1 MVGVGLFY
9 LAVRRDSAR
18 WNALVGLVWG
28 LAFNL
33 PLLWWVTPPVG
44 PLPWV
49 ALSMVMAGFG
59 AAAGVLWTW
68 WRRWGPSRGSE
79 NVRRWVDPALFATLW
94 VAVEQVQS
102 AWPFAGFPWGR
113 LAFSQTGSPLL
124 PLAQLGGAPLVTGA
138 VVLVGAVLVEA
149 GLALR
154 SRAPRPAAAGA
165 VAAAVVVVGGL
176 VVPLGTG
183 AQDGTLRVGVVQ
195 GNVPGQGLDAF
206 GQRWQV
212 LNNHLDGTM
221 ALADQVGPGEL
232 DLVLW
237 PENGTDVDPQTDETA
252 AALIDDAARA
262 VDAPMLV
269 GTMQYTTSG
278 RFNTTVVW
286 QPGVGV
292 VDQYSKQHPAP
303 FGEYIPLRWLVRPFS
318 SAVDLVSQDMS
329 AGTEPGVVQ
338 VASAR
343 LDRDVTIAVV
353 ICFEVA
359 YDDLVAQAVAHGG
372 QVLVVQT
379 NNANFGWTAE
389 STQQLAMTRFRAV
402 EHGRAAVQVSTV
414 GVSAVIAPDGT
425 VTERTSLFT
434 ADQIV
439 ATLPLRTSTTVA
451 TRLGPW
457 PGRAAT
463 GATLAAALVV
473 AACVWR
479 RAARRR
485 TKPAPATTAG
495 PVDSARRV
503 LVVIPT
509 YDEALTVAAA
519 LEGLAEHVPAADVLV
534 VDDGSPDGT
543 ADLVEQIAAEAPAG
557 RQVSVLRRTGKLGLG
572 TAYLAGFAWALD
584 RGYDVVVEM
593 DADGSHRA
601 QDLPA
606 LLAADADLVIGSRW
620 VRGGQVVS
628 WPRRRQVLSRGAN
641 WYTRVLLG
649 VKVKDA
655 TAGFRAYS
663 ADLLR
668 RLALDEVTSH
678 GYAFQVDM
686 TWRAHQAGAQ
696 IAEVPVVFVERT
708 AGASKM
714 SGAIVVEAMALVAR
728 WGAAHRARQ
737 LAGVLRRKGPAGD

>member
-1 MVGVGLFY
+1 M
-9 LAVRRDSAR
+9 
-18 WNALVGLVWG
+18 
-28 LAFNL
+28 
-33 PLLWWVTPPVG
+33 
-44 PLPWV
+44 
-49 ALSMVMAGFG
+49 
-59 AAAGVLWTW
+59 
-68 WRRWGPSRGSE
+68 
-79 NVRRWVDPALFATLW
+79 
-94 VAVEQVQS
+94 
-102 AWPFAGFPWGR
+102 
-113 LAFSQTGSPLL
+113 
-124 PLAQLGGAPLVTGA
+124 
-138 VVLVGAVLVEA
+138 
-149 GLALR
+149 
-154 SRAPRPAAAGA
+154 
-165 VAAAVVVVGGL
+165 
-176 VVPLGTG
+176 
-183 AQDGTLRVGVVQ
+183 
-195 GNVPGQGLDAF
+195 
-206 GQRWQV
+206 
-212 LNNHLDGTM
+212 
-221 ALADQVGPGEL
+221 
-232 DLVLW
+232 
-237 PENGTDVDPQTDETA
+237 
-252 AALIDDAARA
+252 
-262 VDAPMLV
+262 
-269 GTMQYTTSG
+269 
-278 RFNTTVVW
+278 
-286 QPGVGV
+286 
-292 VDQYSKQHPAP
+292 
-303 FGEYIPLRWLVRPFS
+303 
-318 SAVDLVSQDMS
+318 
-329 AGTEPGVVQ
+329 
-338 VASAR
+338 
-343 LDRDVTIAVV
+343 
-353 ICFEVA
+353 
-359 YDDLVAQAVAHGG
+359 
-372 QVLVVQT
+372 
-379 NNANFGWTAE
+379 
-389 STQQLAMTRFRAV
+389 
-402 EHGRAAVQVSTV
+402 
-414 GVSAVIAPDGT
+414 
-425 VTERTSLFT
+425 
-434 ADQIV
+434 
-439 ATLPLRTSTTVA
+439 
-451 TRLGPW
+451 
-457 PGRAAT
+457 
-463 GATLAAALVV
+463 
-473 AACVWR
+473 
-479 RAARRR
+479 
-485 TKPAPATTAG
+485 
-495 PVDSARRV
+495 
-503 LVVIPT
+503 VVIPT